1 MSKQNHRTC
10 IRMSEEEYG
19 LLKKKSK
26 AAGRSANAWLM
37 DQLESN
43 RPSQYRKAETREAI
57 ALMNEVGKE
66 INAIAREFNSGYG
79 TAEQLDY
86 ACRRLCEVYEHL
98 YALRKLGY
106 PNAA

>member
-1 MSKQNHRTC
+1 LRKQNHRTC
-10 IRMSEEEYG
+10 IRMSEEEYV

-26 AAGRSANAWLM
+26 AAGQSANAWLM

-43 RPSQYRKAETREAI
+43 RPSQYREAETREAI

-79 TAEQLDY
+79 TAAQLDY

>member
-1 MSKQNHRTC
+1 
-10 IRMSEEEYG
+10 MSEKEYD

-26 AAGRSANAWLM
+26 AAGLSANAWLM
-37 DQLESN
+37 NQLESN

-57 ALMNEVGKE
+57 ALMNEAGRE
-66 INAIAREFNSGYG
+66 INAIARSFNTGYG
-79 TAEQLDY
+79 TAAQLDY
-86 ACRRLCEVYEHL
+86 AYRRLCQVYEHL